1 MKFNVNQ
8 QDLQQALNYCQGVI
22 EKRSTLPILSNILLD
37 VSNSK
42 LIITAT
48 DLDLI
53 FVHQLNNIEVLEEGK
68 TTTTSS
74 IMYDI
79 VRKFSSG
86 KKINLSLTDISKLQV
101 ESEKSIFNLNCI
113 SATEFP
119 LTDENF
125 NENEFVIK
133 SKQLLKLLNKC
144 KFSVSNDETRH
155 YLSGIYF
162 HQTEVEDKN
171 YLTAVATD
179 SHRMSISK
187 IRLDQ
192 KIDFEPIILP
202 KKTIFQLCSLLDSYD
217 GDVKVS
223 NLKSKIKFELNNSIL
238 ISKLIDGKFPNYI
251 QVIPK
256 NNQKKLE
263 IDLKLF
269 LNSVDRVASVSLD
282 KKDGV
287 KFNLS
292 KDILD
297 LSVNNTNSGDGKE
310 TLNVK
315 FDHDLEISIEADQ
328 SYGNGFLLPLGP
340 LRELPSRLN
349 QVDFKVYHTYTERN
363 QNYTMKYV
371 IDELENPYHGVSIK
385 LCKWANEK
393 VIHAISAIGSPK
405 RFYNLLE
412 QSGFIL
418 ANTTSLLDHEHIPRS
433 YFEETKE
440 STIFITEK
448 DATKLKNY
456 SNPKIWVVKVKM
468 VLNKPINKLI
478 EEKIAPLVKPVC

>member
-1 MKFNVNQ
+1 MKFSVNQ

-37 VSNSK
+37 VQNSR
-42 LIITAT
+42 LTLTAT

-53 FVHQLNNIEVLEEGK
+53 FIHQLQNIEILEEGK

-86 KKINLSLTDISKLQV
+86 KKINLTLNDKNKLHL
-101 ESEKSIFNLNCI
+101 ESEKSVFNLNCI
-113 SATEFP
+113 SASEFP
-119 LTDENF
+119 ITDEDF
-125 NENEFVIK
+125 NQNQFIIK

-162 HQTEVEDKN
+162 HQTDFEDKN

-187 IRLDQ
+187 IRLEE
-192 KIDFEPIILP
+192 KIEFEPIILP
-202 KKTIFQLCSLLDSYD
+202 KKTIYQLCALLDGYD
-217 GDVKVS
+217 GDVKIS
-223 NLKSKIKFELNNSIL
+223 NVKSKIKFELANSVL

-269 LNSVDRVASVSLD
+269 LDSVDRVASVSLD

-287 KFNLS
+287 KFNLTQNT
-292 KDILD
+292 LN

-310 TLNVK
+310 TINVK
-315 FDHDLEISIEADQ
+315 FEHDLEISFNSRYLIDVASQLDGDKIELFFND
-328 SYGNGFLLPLGP
+328 
-340 LRELPSRLN
+340 
-349 QVDFKVYHTYTERN
+349 T
-363 QNYTMKYV
+363 
-371 IDELENPYHGVSIK
+371 
-385 LCKWANEK
+385 
-393 VIHAISAIGSPK
+393 GSPALIK
-405 RFYNLLE
+405 DPSDFD
-412 QSGFIL
+412 S
-418 ANTTSLLDHEHIPRS
+418 
-433 YFEETKE
+433 
-440 STIFITEK
+440 IF
-448 DATKLKNY
+448 
-456 SNPKIWVVKVKM
+456 VVM
-468 VLNKPINKLI
+468 PMT
-478 EEKIAPLVKPVC
+478 A

>member
-1 MKFNVNQ
+1 CIIKKMKFNVNQ

-22 EKRSTLPILSNILLD
+22 EKRSTLPILSNVLLNA
-37 VSNSK
+37 SNSN
-42 LIITAT
+42 LTITAT

-53 FVHQLNNIEVLEEGK
+53 FIHQINNVEVIEEGN

-79 VRKFSSG
+79 IRKFSSG
-86 KKINLSLTDISKLQV
+86 KKINLSLTDVSKLQV
-101 ESEKSIFNLNCI
+101 ESEKSVFNLNCI
-113 SATEFP
+113 SASEFP

-125 NENEFVIK
+125 NQNEFSIK

-155 YLSGIYF
+155 YLSGIFF
-162 HQTEVEDKN
+162 HQTQTEDKN
-171 YLTAVATD
+171 FLTAAATD

-192 KIDFEPIILP
+192 QVDFEPIILP
-202 KKTIFQLCSLLDSYD
+202 KKTIFQLCSLLESYD
-217 GDVKVS
+217 GDVKIS
-223 NLKSKIKFELNNSIL
+223 NIKSKIKFELNNSIL

-269 LNSVDRVASVSLD
+269 LDSVDRVASVSLD

-292 KDILD
+292 KDVLN

-310 TLNVK
+310 SLTVK
-315 FDHDLEISIEADQ
+315 FDHDLEISFNSRYLIDVAAQLDGDKIEIFFND
-328 SYGNGFLLPLGP
+328 
-340 LRELPSRLN
+340 
-349 QVDFKVYHTYTERN
+349 T
-363 QNYTMKYV
+363 
-371 IDELENPYHGVSIK
+371 
-385 LCKWANEK
+385 
-393 VIHAISAIGSPK
+393 GSPALIK
-405 RFYNLLE
+405 DPGDFD
-412 QSGFIL
+412 S
-418 ANTTSLLDHEHIPRS
+418 
-433 YFEETKE
+433 
-440 STIFITEK
+440 IF
-448 DATKLKNY
+448 
-456 SNPKIWVVKVKM
+456 VVMPMKG
-468 VLNKPINKLI
+468 
-478 EEKIAPLVKPVC
+478 

>member
-22 EKRSTLPILSNILLD
+22 EKRSTLPILSNILLNA
-37 VSNSK
+37 SSSK
-42 LIITAT
+42 LTITAT

-53 FVHQLNNIEVLEEGK
+53 FIHQLNNVEILNEGK

-79 VRKFSSG
+79 VRKFNSG
-86 KKINLSLTDISKLQV
+86 KKINLSLTDVSKLQV

-125 NENEFVIK
+125 NQKEFVIK

-187 IRLDQ
+187 IRLSE
-192 KIDFEPIILP
+192 KIDFDPIILP

-217 GDVKVS
+217 GDVKIS
-223 NLKSKIKFELNNSIL
+223 NAKSKIKFELNNSIL

-287 KFNLS
+287 KFNMS
-292 KDILD
+292 KDTLD

-310 TLNVK
+310 TLVVK
-315 FDHDLEISIEADQ
+315 FDHDLEISF
-328 SYGNGFLLPLGP
+328 N
-340 LRELPSRLN
+340 SRYLIDVVS
-349 QVDFKVYHTYTERN
+349 QLDGDKVEIFFN
-363 QNYTMKYV
+363 DN
-371 IDELENPYHGVSIK
+371 
-385 LCKWANEK
+385 
-393 VIHAISAIGSPK
+393 GSPALIK
-405 RFYNLLE
+405 DPGDFD
-412 QSGFIL
+412 S
-418 ANTTSLLDHEHIPRS
+418 
-433 YFEETKE
+433 
-440 STIFITEK
+440 IF
-448 DATKLKNY
+448 
-456 SNPKIWVVKVKM
+456 VVMPMK
-468 VLNKPINKLI
+468 
-478 EEKIAPLVKPVC
+478 A

>member
-37 VSNSK
+37 ASNSK
-42 LIITAT
+42 LTITAT

-53 FVHQLNNIEVLEEGK
+53 FIHQLDNVEILEEGK

-79 VRKFSSG
+79 IRKFNSG

-125 NENEFVIK
+125 NQNEFIIK

-187 IRLDQ
+187 IRLEE
-192 KIDFEPIILP
+192 KIDFDPIILP

-223 NLKSKIKFELNNSIL
+223 NVKSKIKFELNNSIL

-292 KDILD
+292 KDTLD

-310 TLNVK
+310 TLTVK
-315 FDHDLEISIEADQ
+315 FDHDLEISF
-328 SYGNGFLLPLGP
+328 N
-340 LRELPSRLN
+340 SRYL
-349 QVDFKVYHTYTERN
+349 
-363 QNYTMKYV
+363 
-371 IDELENPYHGVSIK
+371 IDVASQLDGDRVEIFFNDT
-385 LCKWANEK
+385 
-393 VIHAISAIGSPK
+393 GSPALIK
-405 RFYNLLE
+405 DPGDFD
-412 QSGFIL
+412 S
-418 ANTTSLLDHEHIPRS
+418 
-433 YFEETKE
+433 
-440 STIFITEK
+440 IF
-448 DATKLKNY
+448 
-456 SNPKIWVVKVKM
+456 VVMPMKG
-468 VLNKPINKLI
+468 
-478 EEKIAPLVKPVC
+478 

>member
-22 EKRSTLPILSNILLD
+22 EKRSTLPILSNILLNA
-37 VSNSK
+37 SNSK
-42 LIITAT
+42 LTITAT

-53 FVHQLNNIEVLEEGK
+53 FIHQLNNVEILEEGK

-79 VRKFSSG
+79 IRKLNSG
-86 KKINLSLTDISKLQV
+86 KKINFFLKDISKLQV

-119 LTDENF
+119 LTDEMF
-125 NENEFVIK
+125 NENEFIIK

-171 YLTAVATD
+171 YLTAAATD

-187 IRLDQ
+187 IRLED
-192 KIDFEPIILP
+192 KIDFDPIILP

-223 NLKSKIKFELNNSIL
+223 NVKSKIKFELNNSIL

-310 TLNVK
+310 TLSVK
-315 FDHDLEISIEADQ
+315 FDHDLQISF
-328 SYGNGFLLPLGP
+328 N
-340 LRELPSRLN
+340 SR
-349 QVDFKVYHTYTERN
+349 Y
-363 QNYTMKYV
+363 
-371 IDELENPYHGVSIK
+371 
-385 LCKWANEK
+385 
-393 VIHAISAIGSPK
+393 
-405 RFYNLLE
+405 
-412 QSGFIL
+412 
-418 ANTTSLLDHEHIPRS
+418 
-433 YFEETKE
+433 
-440 STIFITEK
+440 
-448 DATKLKNY
+448 
-456 SNPKIWVVKVKM
+456 
-468 VLNKPINKLI
+468 
-478 EEKIAPLVKPVC
+478 

>member
-8 QDLQQALNYCQGVI
+8 QDLQLALNYCQGVI

-37 VSNSK
+37 ASNSK
-42 LIITAT
+42 LTITAT

-53 FVHQLNNIEVLEEGK
+53 FIHQLNNVEILEEGK
-68 TTTTSS
+68 TTTVSS
-74 IMYDI
+74 TIYDI
-79 VRKFSSG
+79 VRKLSSG
-86 KKINLSLTDISKLQV
+86 KKINLTLNDTNKLHL
-101 ESEKSIFNLNCI
+101 ESEMSIFNLNCL
-113 SATEFP
+113 SPSEFP

-125 NENEFVIK
+125 SQNEFIIK
-133 SKQLLKLLNKC
+133 SKQFLKLLNKC

-162 HQTEVEDKN
+162 HQTEVDEKN

-187 IRLDQ
+187 IRLEN

-217 GDVKVS
+217 GDVKIS
-223 NLKSKIKFELNNSIL
+223 NAKSKIKFELNNSIL

-287 KFNLS
+287 KFDLS
-292 KDILD
+292 KDILN

-315 FDHDLEISIEADQ
+315 FDHDLEISF
-328 SYGNGFLLPLGP
+328 N
-340 LRELPSRLN
+340 SRYLIDVAS
-349 QVDFKVYHTYTERN
+349 QLDGDRVEVYFNDT
-363 QNYTMKYV
+363 
-371 IDELENPYHGVSIK
+371 
-385 LCKWANEK
+385 
-393 VIHAISAIGSPK
+393 GSPALIK
-405 RFYNLLE
+405 DPGDFD
-412 QSGFIL
+412 S
-418 ANTTSLLDHEHIPRS
+418 
-433 YFEETKE
+433 
-440 STIFITEK
+440 IF
-448 DATKLKNY
+448 
-456 SNPKIWVVKVKM
+456 VVMPMKG
-468 VLNKPINKLI
+468 
-478 EEKIAPLVKPVC
+478 

>member
-1 MKFNVNQ
+1 MKFSVNQ

-37 VSNSK
+37 VKNSK
-42 LIITAT
+42 LTLTAT

-53 FVHQLNNIEVLEEGK
+53 FIHQIQNIEILQEGK

-86 KKINLSLTDISKLQV
+86 KKINLTLNDKNKLHL

-113 SATEFP
+113 SASEFP
-119 LTDENF
+119 ITDEDF
-125 NENEFVIK
+125 NQNQFIIK

-162 HQTEVEDKN
+162 HQTDFEDKN

-187 IRLDQ
+187 IRLEK
-192 KIDFEPIILP
+192 KIEFEPIILP
-202 KKTIFQLCSLLDSYD
+202 KKTIYQLCALLDGYD
-217 GDVKVS
+217 GDVKIS
-223 NLKSKIKFELNNSIL
+223 NLKSKIKFELANSVL

-256 NNQKKLE
+256 NNQKRLE

-269 LNSVDRVASVSLD
+269 LDSVDRVASVSLD

-287 KFNLS
+287 KFSLTQNTLN
-292 KDILD
+292 

-310 TLNVK
+310 TINVK
-315 FDHDLEISIEADQ
+315 FEHDLEISFNSRYLIDVASQLDGDQIELFFND
-328 SYGNGFLLPLGP
+328 
-340 LRELPSRLN
+340 
-349 QVDFKVYHTYTERN
+349 
-363 QNYTMKYV
+363 M
-371 IDELENPYHGVSIK
+371 
-385 LCKWANEK
+385 
-393 VIHAISAIGSPK
+393 GSPALIK
-405 RFYNLLE
+405 DPSDFD
-412 QSGFIL
+412 S
-418 ANTTSLLDHEHIPRS
+418 
-433 YFEETKE
+433 
-440 STIFITEK
+440 IF
-448 DATKLKNY
+448 
-456 SNPKIWVVKVKM
+456 VVMPMK
-468 VLNKPINKLI
+468 
-478 EEKIAPLVKPVC
+478 A